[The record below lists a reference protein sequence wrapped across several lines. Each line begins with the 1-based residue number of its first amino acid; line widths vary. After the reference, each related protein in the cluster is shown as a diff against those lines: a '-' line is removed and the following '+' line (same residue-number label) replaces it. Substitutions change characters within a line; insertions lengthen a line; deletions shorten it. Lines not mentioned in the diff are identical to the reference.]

1 MTAPEDALRELASQL
16 RVEDTVISPHVV
28 DPVAEPALGL
38 LVAAGSRA
46 AGAPAEYA
54 LVIEAIREG
63 YLLHYG
69 SPRVV
74 LASDRDLALLA
85 GDYLYALGLD
95 RLAHLGD
102 RAAVAELADLIS
114 LQAQIHADSDGSGAG
129 SEATASALWLA
140 SSIAVATGAGE
151 RHGEAKRALREG
163 LPEAADRLRAAAA
176 EGAEGSGLGDR
187 LLHCAEA
194 IA

>member
-16 RVEDTVISPHVV
+16 RVENTVISPHVV
-28 DPVAEPALGL
+28 DPAPEPALGL

-46 AGAPAEYA
+46 AADPAEYA

-74 LASDRDLALLA
+74 VSSDRDLDLLA

-95 RLAHLGD
+95 RLSHLGD

-114 LQAQIHADSDGSGAG
+114 LQAQIHADSGAPG
-129 SEATASALWLA
+129 TRSEAIASALWLA
-140 SSIAVATGAGE
+140 SSVAVAAGAGE
-151 RHGEAKRALREG
+151 GHAEAKRALREG

-176 EGAEGSGLGDR
+176 ESAEGAGLGDR
-187 LLHCAEA
+187 LLRCADA
-194 IA
+194 IS